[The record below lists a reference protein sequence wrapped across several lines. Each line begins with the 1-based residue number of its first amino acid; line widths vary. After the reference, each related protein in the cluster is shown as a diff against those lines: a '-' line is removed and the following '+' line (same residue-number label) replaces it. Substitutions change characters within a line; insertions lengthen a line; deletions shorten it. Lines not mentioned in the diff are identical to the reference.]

1 MIERPSIVVAT
12 HDSITH
18 RHLREILLGIEEEGV
33 PFRVERS
40 DELNPLALAHEASLE
55 SRLGGGIGVSLD
67 FVVITTE
74 KLPQGRPYI
83 AHVLNHN
90 AATDRTLGA
99 SAARIVKRLP
109 LTDLRASA

>member
-40 DELNPLALAHEASLE
+40 DELNPLALAHEASLDSE
-55 SRLGGGIGVSLD
+55 PGSAPASTSSSSPPRSSRKGVPTSPTSS
-67 FVVITTE
+67 TTT
-74 KLPQGRPYI
+74 PPPTGRWAP
-83 AHVLNHN
+83 AQP
-90 AATDRTLGA
+90 G
-99 SAARIVKRLP
+99 S
-109 LTDLRASA
+109 

>member
-1 MIERPSIVVAT
+1 MTERPSIVVAT
-12 HDSITH
+12 HDSVTD
-18 RHLREILLGIEEEGV
+18 RNLREILLGIEEEGV
-33 PFRVERS
+33 PFRLQRS
-40 DELNPLALAHEASLE
+40 TELNPLALAHSASLE
-55 SRLGGGIGVSLD
+55 SRLGVGIGVSLD

-74 KLPQGRPYI
+74 KLPEERPYI
-83 AHVLNHN
+83 ANILNHN